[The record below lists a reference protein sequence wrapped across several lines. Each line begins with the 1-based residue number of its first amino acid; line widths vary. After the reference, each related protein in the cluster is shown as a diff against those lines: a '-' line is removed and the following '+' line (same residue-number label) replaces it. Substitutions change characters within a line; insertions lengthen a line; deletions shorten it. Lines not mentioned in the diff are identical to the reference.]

1 MRECVPG
8 LLRAS
13 WPRHA
18 AHRSPNP
25 GTAALSYPPQG
36 SADRAL
42 AGLWVPVLP
51 PRQGRRDSHRQDGSH
66 RGSHA
71 RASGGC
77 AQTLNEVCGMFS
89 FFLIINCS
97 RVQWTLLTQ
106 LVRVVNFRKRKI
118 RPWSPKWETLKLHL
132 SYIFQPHNTIED
144 LFLMTLVFPPC
155 DEFCYRVYKMLS
167 LIILWVS
174 NNLFPTLNKLSL
186 HISIKIQYTCLFVF
200 VCYGLVCYHLS

>member
-18 AHRSPNP
+18 AHRPPDP

-51 PRQGRRDSHRQDGSH
+51 PRQGRCDSHRQDGSH

-89 FFLIINCS
+89 FSLIINCS

-106 LVRVVNFRKRKI
+106 LVRGHLLILGKGKSDREHRSEKRLNY
-118 RPWSPKWETLKLHL
+118 TFC
-132 SYIFQPHNTIED
+132 IFFNHTTQ
-144 LFLMTLVFPPC
+144 
-155 DEFCYRVYKMLS
+155 
-167 LIILWVS
+167 
-174 NNLFPTLNKLSL
+174 
-186 HISIKIQYTCLFVF
+186 
-200 VCYGLVCYHLS
+200 